1 MSNYISL
8 WVLSHGSL
16 LPLTDMGFRGF
27 CSSFLVIYHL
37 DDIDIQHRCWR
48 LLSDIQ

>member
-16 LPLTDMGFRGF
+16 LPLTDMGFRWFLLVVLGHL
-27 CSSFLVIYHL
+27 SSG
-37 DDIDIQHRCWR
+37 
-48 LLSDIQ
+48 